1 MSSIVERAV
10 QAALDAVRDNLPEDY
25 EKLQKD
31 PAKKK
36 ELIAAAK
43 AVAEAQVNGQGA
55 FSFIGIHQPPEELTK
70 LLSEKLPKYVAS
82 GRVELIKKGLQIPSY
97 RLNFRHEK
105 GNYYVDITKSG
116 VKYLDSIKLDTTV
129 NAEKAS
135 GLQIASIVVEAV
147 ALLLSIVGI
156 VVPEEKIAEV
166 ATKIATAIAESPAVK
181 KAIEV
186 LKNVWGSGGSGSS
199 KAKAVWELIK
209 AVWGY
214 RTHGNIFIQIVKL
227 LVSGMSWWQ
236 IVKTVGV
243 ITAMIVAAIATDG
256 IALIAKIILAL
267 NSAYEFGKKILN
279 LNELDEI
286 RNELRL

>member
-1 MSSIVERAV
+1 MIK
-10 QAALDAVRDNLPEDY
+10 DNLPEEY
-25 EKLQKD
+25 ERLQKD

-36 ELIAAAK
+36 ILIADAK
-43 AVAEAQVNGQGA
+43 AKAEAQLKEQDA
-55 FSFIGIHQPPEELTK
+55 FSFIGKPQPPEELTK
-70 LLSEKLPKYVAS
+70 LVSEKVSKYAPS
-82 GRVELIKKGLQIPSY
+82 GQVEFIKKGLQIPSY

-129 NAEKAS
+129 NAEKIS
-135 GLQIASIVVEAV
+135 VLQIASIVVEAV
-147 ALLLSIVGI
+147 ALLLSIVGV

-166 ATKIATAIAESPAVK
+166 AAKMATAISESPAVK

-186 LKNVWGSGGSGSS
+186 LKNVWGSNGSGSS
-199 KAKAVWELIK
+199 KAKAMWELIK
-209 AVWGY
+209 AVWEY
-214 RTHGNIFIQIVKL
+214 RTHGNILIKIVKL
-227 LVSGMSWWQ
+227 LISDMSWWD
-236 IVKTVGV
+236 IVKTVAL
-243 ITAMIVAAIATDG
+243 ITATIVAAIATDG

>member
-1 MSSIVERAV
+1 MSSFVEKAV

-43 AVAEAQVNGQGA
+43 AVAEAQVNGQGT

-70 LLSEKLPKYVAS
+70 LLSEKLPKYVPS

-256 IALIAKIILAL
+256 IALIAKLFL
-267 NSAYEFGKKILN
+267 L
-279 LNELDEI
+279 
-286 RNELRL
+286 